1 MKPRCCHVS
10 RPRFRHG
17 FTLIEIM
24 VVVGIAAL
32 VMATAVPFVWSALK
46 KDPMRQATSDVVEA
60 CSHARARAIFG
71 GTPTELVFHP
81 QARTMSIQAAP
92 NPSPSASGGDGG
104 QAVSKVPT
112 PPGGSADF
120 SARIADEVFIEELA
134 VNFLPYKD
142 AEEARVRYFPN
153 GTSDE
158 FTVILNYRG
167 TQMRKISLDVITGLA
182 DVDTD
187 PKRWR

>member
-1 MKPRCCHVS
+1 MKRSLTQVP
-10 RPRFRHG
+10 RPRSHHG

-32 VMATAVPFVWSALK
+32 VMATAVPFIWSTLK

-60 CSHARARAIFG
+60 CSHARARAIFSG
-71 GTPTELVFHP
+71 SPTELVFHP
-81 QARTMSIQAAP
+81 QARTVSIQAAP
-92 NPSPSASGGDGG
+92 NPGPSAQNGDGG
-104 QAVSKVPT
+104 QAAPQSPT
-112 PPGGSADF
+112 LPGNAANF
-120 SARIADEVFIEELA
+120 SAHISDDVFIEELA
-134 VNFLPYKD
+134 VNFLPLKD
-142 AEEARVRYFPN
+142 AEEARVRFYPN

-167 TQMRKISLDVITGLA
+167 TQLRKISLDVITGLA

>member
-1 MKPRCCHVS
+1 MKRRLTQVPRS
-10 RPRFRHG
+10 RSRHG

-32 VMATAVPFVWSALK
+32 VMATAVPFIWSTLK

-71 GTPTELVFHP
+71 GSPTELVFHP
-81 QARTMSIQAAP
+81 QARTMSIQTAP
-92 NPSPSASGGDGG
+92 NAGPSATGGDGG
-104 QAVSKVPT
+104 TAASKAPP
-112 PPGGSADF
+112 PPGGGGDF
-120 SARIADEVFIEELA
+120 SARIAEEVFIEELA
-134 VNFLPYKD
+134 VNFIPYKD
-142 AEEARVRYFPN
+142 AEEARVRFFPN

-167 TQMRKISLDVITGLA
+167 TQLRKISLDVITGLA